1 MGTKVEGKT
10 YMPGYFDMEDSSVN
24 SNGNVLPYRENKPS
38 VHLTE
43 KFTKIASNGTVHYDN
58 EMIKRTMLVHEATF
72 RKQVYEL
79 HRLYKIQKELMAH
92 FQREEF
98 NGCPRYADALQ
109 PKPSASQAL
118 LGDAKG
124 VWQNANPIK
133 QSPIVINES
142 SSQYSVSGT
151 PLRHNTVRSQKRILD
166 LQLPADVYAA
176 DDDDDVEILEV
187 RPSKSLAGANDS
199 LLGGNV
205 RFNFKNSV
213 GSSHMEKSWITGIH
227 GHHSLAGH
235 ILNKP
240 VDEPSSMKMTDFLGV
255 GISAS
260 QNQHYASKGV
270 NSNLLSLEGKLK
282 EKCVGKVSGSRLF
295 GANEEI
301 RHSNSFQ
308 QNKGVSNASMAWY
321 KQHCTGSSMGHYSPN
336 DSTFNHL
343 IFALPG
349 FNHTLN
355 PPWQSNSTSYLTKN
369 HCGTAETFSAKP
381 CISSGISMDSTPKAP
396 NHHSL
401 KIHGETEYQ
410 KLAPLHGNMKDID
423 LNDMPVD
430 TAATWE
436 QGSEKSMD
444 GTSWLI
450 KKPLNLMK
458 SQISLSSANGHSQ
471 PLPSHALYSESRTP
485 TGVPAVP
492 VSVGA
497 EKDSRC
503 SSTLQY
509 DINTGPS
516 IKCEPDMELQST
528 KEADIDI
535 RNLIDLNEALPS
547 IDDLDMDAGE
557 SGEIACHEP
566 NDPSRDSLSI
576 DDLDM
581 DAGESGEIACHEPND
596 PSRDSLAIIAAES
609 LVEMCSVSVQ
619 PASQPDILHWFA
631 DLATSKDYT
640 ILEKDSDDDF
650 EALTLK
656 LQENTS
662 NEPNSTPR
670 ITQKNN
676 HGDGHCLT
684 ASLLVPK
691 PRKGKG
697 RGRRQKKSFQRDI
710 LPGLA
715 LLPKHE
721 VSEDLHALG
730 RSKPV
735 TPTKLG
741 GRKGQQPRGRRLTR
755 SMAITLEVEEAK
767 VSPLPASSSLVPAD
781 LDTDAPGMTRWGRT
795 TRRCRRSR
803 CPSSNNSSSLR
814 VA

>member
-10 YMPGYFDMEDSSVN
+10 SMPGYFDMEDSSVN
-24 SNGNVLPYRENKPS
+24 SNANVFPYRENKPS

-43 KFTKIASNGTVHYDN
+43 KFTIIASNGTVHYDN

-79 HRLYKIQKELMAH
+79 HRLYKIQKELMAQ
-92 FQREEF
+92 FQRKEF
-98 NGCPRYADALQ
+98 NGCPTYADALQ
-109 PKPSASQAL
+109 PKPSASHAL

-124 VWQNANPIK
+124 VWQNANPISGHDIK
-133 QSPIVINES
+133 QSSIVINES

-151 PLRHNTVRSQKRILD
+151 PLRHNNVRSQKRILD

-199 LLGGNV
+199 LLGANV
-205 RFNFKNSV
+205 RFNFKNSES
-213 GSSHMEKSWITGIH
+213 SSHMEKSWITDIN

-260 QNQHYASKGV
+260 QNQHYVPKGV
-270 NSNLLSLEGKLK
+270 NSNLLSFEGKLK
-282 EKCVGKVSGSRLF
+282 GKCVGKVSGSRLF

-308 QNKGVSNASMAWY
+308 QNKGDSNASMAWY
-321 KQHCTGSSMGHYSPN
+321 KQHCTGSSMGHYSTN

-355 PPWQSNSTSYLTKN
+355 PRWQSNSTSYLTKN

-381 CISSGISMDSTPKAP
+381 GISSGISMDSTPKAP

-410 KLAPLHGNMKDID
+410 KLPPLHGNMKDID
-423 LNDMPVD
+423 LNDVPED

-444 GTSWLI
+444 GVTCLI
-450 KKPLNLMK
+450 KNPLNLMK
-458 SQISLSSANGHSQ
+458 SQISLNSANVHSQ
-471 PLPSHALYSESRTP
+471 PLPSHALYSESSTP
-485 TGVPAVP
+485 TGVPAFP

-497 EKDSRC
+497 EKDSLC
-503 SSTLQY
+503 SSTIQY
-509 DINTGPS
+509 GINTGPS
-516 IKCEPDMELQST
+516 VKCEPDMELQSS
-528 KEADIDI
+528 KEADLDI

-566 NDPSRDSLSI
+566 NDPST
-576 DDLDM
+576 
-581 DAGESGEIACHEPND
+581 
-596 PSRDSLAIIAAES
+596 DSLAIIAAES
-609 LVEMCSVSVQ
+609 LVEMCNVSVQ

-631 DLATSKDYT
+631 DLATSKDNT

-656 LQENTS
+656 LQENKS
-662 NEPNSTPR
+662 NDPNSTPR
-670 ITQKNN
+670 TTQKDN
-676 HGDGHCLT
+676 HGGGHCLT

-691 PRKGKG
+691 PQRGKG

-715 LLPKHE
+715 SLPKHE

-735 TPTKLG
+735 TPTKQG
-741 GRKGQQPRGRRLTR
+741 GRKGQQPRGGRLTR
-755 SMAITLEVEEAK
+755 SMAITMEVVEAE
-767 VSPLPASSSLVPAD
+767 VIPLPASPSLVPAD